1 MDIMQINYAFR
12 VAGAIDL
19 LKPAVRAARLLPT
32 IENLRTTDGLWSQE
46 TEHVSVPMV
55 IPSDGKYYMIP
66 LILRAD
72 DGEFVSIEETV
83 VSLTKR
89 KNIVKT
95 QVVGGNGTVKE
106 LISDDDIDLNIITG
120 IVAVDEAGYLLDE
133 YPKEGVEKM
142 RKLLD
147 RRESLYA
154 TSDFLRLFEID
165 GGSMKIVVEE
175 YSISQT
181 THTNRQVVNIK
192 AVSDWDYTIFYE
204 EN

>member
-1 MDIMQINYAFR
+1 MEIMQLNYAFR
-12 VAGAIDL
+12 VAGALDL
-19 LKPAVRAARLLPT
+19 LKPEIRAAKLKAS
-32 IENLRTTDGLWSQE
+32 IEKPRTDKGAWVQVE
-46 TEHVSVPMV
+46 GVKVPIAAPLGSGYFMV
-55 IPSDGKYYMIP
+55 P
-66 LILRAD
+66 LILRD
-72 DGEFVSIEETV
+72 SKGEHVGIEEAV

-89 KNIVKT
+89 RNIVRT

-106 LISDDDIDLNIITG
+106 LISDDDIELNITTG

-133 YPKEGVEKM
+133 YPKEGVEKL

-147 RRESLYA
+147 KKEALYA